1 MLSLRRVVV
10 VTAAADELVAVLCD
24 RLDLLSSPLDRVT
37 IADLDLLLAIT
48 LSSPLLVLLLLLDED
63 GGGTRLAAFRARR
76 RIVRSSSVAGPD
88 DDDAPPAY
96 KDELGFS
103 SSGLI
108 VRRVLFVLA
117 LVSTTDPKLCV
128 DLEAPAAAE
137 SKCAA
142 LRPLR
147 RGKLMFN
154 CSNV

>member
-24 RLDLLSSPLDRVT
+24 RLDLLSSPLDRDT

-48 LSSPLLVLLLLLDED
+48 LSSPLLVLLLLLDDDD

-103 SSGLI
+103 SSGLM
-108 VRRVLFVLA
+108 RRVLFVLT
-117 LVSTTDPKLCV
+117 LVSTLCV

>member
-10 VTAAADELVAVLCD
+10 VATAADELVAVLCD

-48 LSSPLLVLLLLLDED
+48 LSSPLLVLLLLLDDED

-76 RIVRSSSVAGPD
+76 RVVRSSSVAGPD

-103 SSGLI
+103 SSGLM
-108 VRRVLFVLA
+108 RRVLFVLA
-117 LVSTTDPKLCV
+117 LVSTDPKLCV

>member
-48 LSSPLLVLLLLLDED
+48 LSSPLLVLLLLLDDDD

-88 DDDAPPAY
+88 DDEAPPAY

-103 SSGLI
+103 SSGLM
-108 VRRVLFVLA
+108 RRVLFVLA

>member
-10 VTAAADELVAVLCD
+10 VATAAADELVAVLCD

-48 LSSPLLVLLLLLDED
+48 LSSPLLVLLLLDDED

-76 RIVRSSSVAGPD
+76 RVVRSSSVAGPD

-103 SSGLI
+103 SSGLM
-108 VRRVLFVLA
+108 RRVLFVLT
-117 LVSTTDPKLCV
+117 LVSTDPKLCV

>member
-48 LSSPLLVLLLLLDED
+48 LSSPLLVLLLL
-63 GGGTRLAAFRARR
+63 GTRLAAFRARR

-96 KDELGFS
+96 KNELGFS
-103 SSGLI
+103 SSGLM
-108 VRRVLFVLA
+108 RRVLFVLT
-117 LVSTTDPKLCV
+117 LVSTDPKLCV